1 MTWRAFA
8 LCLSRH
14 IGRAH
19 ETRDFHPFPR
29 LEMIYPHRRDA
40 REKPG
45 KCRQTLVVFRQVAEE
60 FHPCHVILCLKTQT
74 VLLIIS
80 CLVHRFASA
89 ILRGSI
95 SCFRSNLGL

>member
-1 MTWRAFA
+1 MTWQAST
-8 LCLSRH
+8 LCLSKH

-29 LEMIYPHRRDA
+29 LEMTYPHRRDD
-40 REKPG
+40 REKLC

-60 FHPCHVILCLKTQT
+60 FHPFHVILCLKTQT

-80 CLVHRFASA
+80 CLVHHFASA
-89 ILRGSI
+89 ILRGSS
-95 SCFRSNLGL
+95 SCFCSNLGL